1 MKVDFNN
8 NDELNGSEGNQ
19 IVEKENPLKN
29 MLVEYVGDKV
39 TPEND
44 EVTVDM
50 IVNVLAEEFPEFLMV
65 VAEENW
71 VRGYHQAMH
80 DVTEGERLA
89 KLEQEAQ
96 KSE

>member
-1 MKVDFNN
+1 MKVDFNDEN
-8 NDELNGSEGNQ
+8 ELNGNEGDQ
-19 IVEKENPLKN
+19 VVEKENPLKN

>member
-1 MKVDFNN
+1 MKVEFNN
-8 NDELNGSEGNQ
+8 DDELNTEEGNQ
-19 IVEKENPLKN
+19 VVEKDNPLKN
-29 MLVEYVGDKV
+29 MLVEYVGEKV

-50 IVNVLAEEFPEFLMV
+50 IVNVLADEFPEFLMV

-89 KLEQEAQ
+89 RLEQESQ
-96 KSE
+96 ESE